1 MMKIER
7 NGTVNKSILYWKWDS
22 DVLDPKIMAE
32 KVRDLVSRTEI
43 GNIFIGMEW
52 IHEDFQGPGISAAFA
67 QAIRLLHE
75 AGRKVMIECC
85 VRGEGEPFYREN
97 PDEPSYLVTVYEGQ
111 ADANGVIR
119 VPHEPVWHYWR
130 KTGENG
136 EHRVFHVWRIE
147 KNGAQGYSHGEK
159 LQGFSSHA
167 VKTEDGF
174 EVEITVPGAR
184 EGDILAAAV
193 GFPQPIPDLAH
204 PQLIPYFRRM
214 ARHAAGLGADGVF
227 SDEWGFDVILKIV
240 QPNPYDDRQLNLRHI
255 PYSKYMEAQYQ
266 ARYGEDLGEAML
278 DLYYAG
284 SDRRRELVDRYMR
297 LLREICTQNEE
308 QMYTVVKQELG
319 PDAFWG
325 VHPTWW
331 GSVDKQNF
339 EFFKNGFYWWDAKRD
354 YAQTD
359 EAVAYAIRTALAHRF
374 QSPIWYN
381 MWYSM
386 GTRDIRTYYTE
397 SWNNLRCGGRTHYL
411 GYECP
416 NEAVVLDLRPKGLLE
431 SIEKM
436 DKRIRLFDGVDSQ
449 PDCRVLLFFGFE
461 AVSNWADI
469 GLEIPWKPENP
480 RLMKVLQ
487 TADQMFREVLCDLV
501 PSYSVENGSLYIN
514 GDGKAQYGNQVYD
527 AVIALYPNGMTEQ
540 ANRFLRSLDP
550 EKLILCGTEDWK
562 DLGAA
567 VFPDVPPVGNLVAMT
582 DCMNVPRN
590 RWENGCKLQN
600 GSAIF
605 TGDGKL
611 PVGNRL
617 DVHVRLNGKTVDF
630 TGEDALWIRADGSGA
645 IFPAGKLTVDGKT
658 VE

>member
-1 MMKIER
+1 M
-7 NGTVNKSILYWKWDS
+7 NKSILYWKWDS

-52 IHEDFQGPGISAAFA
+52 IQEDFQGPRISAAFA

-97 PDEPSYLVTVYEGQ
+97 PDEPSYLATVYEGQ

-119 VPHEPVWHYWR
+119 VPHEQVWHYWR
-130 KTGENG
+130 KTGDHG
-136 EHRVFHVWRIE
+136 EHRVFRVWRVE
-147 KNGAQGYSHGEK
+147 KNGSQGYSHGEE
-159 LQGFSSHA
+159 LGEFSSRA

-174 EVEITVPGAR
+174 EVEIAVPGAR
-184 EGDILAAAV
+184 EGDTLAAAV

-204 PQLIPYFRRM
+204 PKLIPYFRRM
-214 ARHAAGLGADGVF
+214 ARHAAELGADGVF

-255 PYSKYMEAQYQ
+255 PYSKYMEARYQ
-266 ARYGEDLGEAML
+266 ERYGEDLGRAML
-278 DLYYAG
+278 DLFYAG
-284 SDRRRELVDRYMR
+284 SDRRRELVDRYLR

-308 QMYTVVKQELG
+308 EMYAVVKQELG
-319 PDAFWG
+319 TDAFWG

-397 SWNNLRCGGRTHYL
+397 SWNNLRYGGRTHYL

-449 PDCRVLLFFGFE
+449 PDCRVLLLFGFE

-514 GDGKAQYGNQVYD
+514 GNGKVQYGNQEYD

-540 ANRFLRSLDP
+540 ANRFLRGLDP
-550 EKLILCGTEDWK
+550 EKLILCGTENWK
-562 DLGAA
+562 ELGAA
-567 VFPDVPPVGNLVAMT
+567 VFPDVPPVGNLVAML

-590 RWENGCKLQN
+590 RWENGCKLQD

-617 DVHVRLNGKTVDF
+617 EVHVHLNGKTVDF
-630 TGEDALWIRADGSGA
+630 TGEDALWIRADGSHG